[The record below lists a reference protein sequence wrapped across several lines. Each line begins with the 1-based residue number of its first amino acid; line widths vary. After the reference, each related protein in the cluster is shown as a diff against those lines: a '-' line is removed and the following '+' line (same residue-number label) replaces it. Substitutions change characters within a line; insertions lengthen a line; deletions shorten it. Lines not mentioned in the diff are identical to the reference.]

1 MKPGRIGDVAVPMIH
16 AEGVRLTSTDDA
28 GIRTQPPEAKKTRL
42 TAVPYHLWANR
53 GEGEM
58 QVWIRER
65 Q

>member
-1 MKPGRIGDVAVPMIH
+1 MIH